1 MVAKIFCQDFEKIS
15 KKKQKQD
22 KDKDKDKQIVTTG
35 MKPKQKEV
43 QMKLIED
50 LRLLQNQNIE
60 LMEKLRKIEEKKQ
73 SNETVVDNSNL
84 SDIENAN
91 KTITEFVKP
100 EDRTKL
106 PQEII
111 YNNYDIANDNKINN
125 NNNNDISSN
134 LLPQEIIYNNYDI
147 ANDKNINNNNDIS
160 SNLIESSGI
169 DKVNK
174 KYEDNNNTCD
184 EIQQN
189 QESEQINGKINITT
203 FKYTLNYNNYF
214 LII

>member
-22 KDKDKDKQIVTTG
+22 KDKDKQIVTTG

-43 QMKLIED
+43 KMKLIED

-111 YNNYDIANDNKINN
+111 YNNYDIASDNKIN

-134 LLPQEIIYNNYDI
+134 LLPQEIIYYNYDI